1 MSEQYIACMNGPVGC
16 PFAQLVKEKAPE
28 KIDVWKEQV
37 SREYKETKERYE
49 RLHACNVRCKAKNDA
64 SLYDMRVQK
73 TRTNEDLLFK
83 QEKAMREYLDILE
96 MRMAI
101 AGISF

>member
-16 PFAQLVKEKAPE
+16 PFAHLVKEKAPE
-28 KIDVWKEQV
+28 KIDVWKEQL

-49 RLHACNVRCKAKNDA
+49 RLHAANVKRNANDNTMPYEKQNCAVKEA
-64 SLYDMRVQK
+64 SLMER
-73 TRTNEDLLFK
+73 

>member
-1 MSEQYIACMNGPVGC
+1 MVEQYIACMNGPIGC
-16 PFAQLVKEKAPE
+16 PFAHLIKEKAPE
-28 KIDVWKEQV
+28 KIDVWKEQL

-49 RLHACNVRCKAKNDA
+49 RLHACNVRCKATRDT

-73 TRTNEDLLFK
+73 TRTDEDLLFK
-83 QEKAMREYLDILE
+83 QEKVMREYLDILE

>member
-1 MSEQYIACMNGPVGC
+1 MVEQYIACMNGPVGC

-28 KIDVWKEQV
+28 KTDVWKERL

-49 RLHACNVRCKAKNDA
+49 RLHASNVRCKAAKDTL
-64 SLYDMRVQK
+64 LYDMRGEKAK
-73 TRTNEDLLFK
+73 TEEDLLFK
-83 QEKAMREYLDILE
+83 QEKVMREYLDILE